1 MLGSQIQTGQPPAK
15 VKAKPKLSIGQRL
28 WRDRWIYIFLLP
40 SVVLYGLFTLWPILT
55 SYWYSLLDWDGFDPN
70 PRFIGLDNYAE
81 VVQDPLFWRAFGNS
95 FLYMALVVPFRV
107 GPALIVA
114 LILSDKR
121 LPFVKFFRTAFFLP
135 VVTTTAI
142 IGVMATFLL
151 DPGGGPINLLL
162 MKSGLVQRPVD
173 FLGSN
178 IGIPTAAGVDVWKW
192 FGLTLIYWLAAL
204 QTVPE
209 EVREAAKV
217 DGANSSQILW
227 FVTLPILKPFA
238 LIIVLITALGALHSF
253 DLILTLTGGGPALS
267 TEVVELYIYRWA
279 FTASIPRLGYASAA
293 AVFFGLATLLIAL
306 LQFAALRKTQSM
318 RGSTDE

>member
-1 MLGSQIQTGQPPAK
+1 MLGSQTQAGKGSAFGRITR
-15 VKAKPKLSIGQRL
+15 RL
-28 WRDRWIYIFLLP
+28 WHDRWVYLFLLP
-40 SVVLYGLFTLWPILT
+40 SVVLYALFTVWPILS
-55 SYWYSLLDWDGFDPN
+55 SYWYSLLDWNGFDPN

-81 VVQDPLFWRAFGNS
+81 VIQDPLFWNAFRNS
-95 FLYMALVVPFRV
+95 FLYMILVVPFRV

-114 LILSDKR
+114 LILSDKK
-121 LPFVKFFRTAFFLP
+121 LPFANTFRTIFFLP

-162 MKSGLVQRPVD
+162 TKSGLVQHPVD

-178 IGIPTAAGVDVWKW
+178 IGILAAAGVDVWKW

-204 QTVPE
+204 QTVSE
-209 EVREAAKV
+209 EVREAARV
-217 DGANSSQILW
+217 DGANSFQVLW
-227 FVTLPILKPFA
+227 FVTLPILRPFA
-238 LIIVLITALGALHSF
+238 LIIILITALGALHSF

-293 AVFFGLATLLIAL
+293 AVFFGIATLLIAL
-306 LQFAALRKTQSM
+306 AQFAVLRRTQQM
-318 RGSTDE
+318 RGKVDE